1 MVAGGLVPQQKG
13 TGGLMLKVGELVMVH
28 LGKNFMAKDIQDI
41 CVGKVGVIV
50 SVLKRREMCY
60 YVKFKGGQKIYLY
73 ADQVSPISAKVV

>member
-1 MVAGGLVPQQKG
+1 
-13 TGGLMLKVGELVMVH
+13 MLKVGELVMVH

-50 SVLKRREMCY
+50 RVLKRREMCY

-73 ADQVSPISAKVV
+73 ADEVDPISAKVV